1 MPVYPQDRSCKWGGN
16 RMSYVWAFHV
26 STCLLLSLIPPVRD
40 PFLSCISSL
49 PVSDPEGFLDS
60 PQPLVDLHLW
70 LYSDEMSYWMRR
82 RRLCF
87 IWMKWQTERKTDDE
101 TTSLLSINFPS
112 SHAALLDSSPDETSS
127 LVSIPTG
134 GTLQAAHSIIS
145 SYQREENERMLIRE
159 KKKRQVWLCEYLSD
173 FESP

>member
-1 MPVYPQDRSCKWGGN
+1 MPVYPQDRSCKCGGN

-26 STCLLLSLIPPVRD
+26 STGLTVPHTTCPGSI
-40 PFLSCISSL
+40 LSCISSL

-60 PQPLVDLHLW
+60 RQPLEDLHLL

-101 TTSLLSINFPS
+101 TTSLLSIHFPS
-112 SHAALLDSSPDETSS
+112 SNAALLDSSPEETSS

-134 GTLQAAHSIIS
+134 GTLHAAHSIIS
-145 SYQREENERMLIRE
+145 SYQREENEKLLIRE
-159 KKKRQVWLCEYLSD
+159 KKKRHMWLCE
-173 FESP
+173 SP